1 MTLTEEVLESLT
13 PAEQE
18 EFQRF
23 MVFRSPGLRSEVGEA
38 VRLLCRAG
46 TLDKRQLFA
55 ELFGKRKK
63 YTDST
68 VRYILTDINRLLYE
82 FLTFKRAMADGHGAR
97 HLLLRELLARDSAS
111 AFSRILNQELAA
123 LAAGTDIGP
132 EALRHR
138 SDMLALQAEH
148 ELRSGKRS
156 TDRFAD
162 STEALDRHF
171 VARKLQMS
179 AEKLNLHFILSTR
192 GDDPFLDLLLREV
205 DAGRFDDTPY
215 ILLYRDV
222 VRTLLDPDDTEAFTR
237 LRQRAAT
244 EAPRLPQHE
253 RHDLYQHMLNYCI
266 RRVNAGKL
274 GFQRELFGIYREA
287 LANGALLT
295 DGSISQWDFKNIV
308 TIGLRLRE
316 TGAVHDFIGEYG
328 RLLPAAHRANAVAY
342 NTANLH
348 FHEGRYRQALAQL
361 QHVDLDDVFYRLD
374 ARSILLKTYFEMD
387 DHDALFYHATAF
399 RTFLL
404 RNRRI
409 SDHQRK
415 LYQNLIRFTLSL
427 ARSGTDRSR
436 LRALRK
442 KVEATPNVADL
453 AWLEGK
459 VGELL

>member
-18 EFQRF
+18 EFKRF
-23 MVFRSPGLRSEVGEA
+23 MAFRSPGLRSEVGDA

-46 TLDKRQLFA
+46 TMDKRQLFA

-82 FLTFKRAMADGHGAR
+82 FLTYKRAMADGRAGR
-97 HLLLRELLARDSAS
+97 HLLLRELLARDCQS
-111 AFSRILNQELAA
+111 AFIRLLNQELGGIAT
-123 LAAGTDIGP
+123 GGDIGP
-132 EALRHR
+132 EALKHR

-148 ELRSGKRS
+148 ELRQGQRS
-156 TDRFAD
+156 TFRFAD

-192 GDDPFLDLLLREV
+192 GDDPFLNTLLREV
-205 DAGRFDDTPY
+205 DAGRFNDTPY
-215 ILLYRDV
+215 ILLYRDII
-222 VRTLLDPDDTEAFTR
+222 RLLTDPTDDAAFQR
-237 LRQRAAT
+237 LRQRATA
-244 EAPRLPQHE
+244 EAIRLPHHE
-253 RHDLYQHMLNYCI
+253 RQDLYQHLLNHCI
-266 RRVNAGKL
+266 RRVNAGRL
-274 GFQRELFGIYREA
+274 DFQRELFGIYREA
-287 LANGALLT
+287 LDCGALLT
-295 DGSISQWDFKNIV
+295 DGHLSQWDFKNIV

-316 TGAVHDFIGEYG
+316 TVFIEDFISGNAA
-328 RLLPAAHRANAVAY
+328 LLPPAQRANAVAY
-342 NTANLH
+342 NTANLC
-348 FHEGRYRQALAQL
+348 FHRRDYRQALAQL
-361 QHVDLDDVFYRLD
+361 QQVDLDDVFYRLD

-387 DHDALFYHATAF
+387 DIDALFYHATAF

-404 RNRRI
+404 RNSKI

-427 ARSGTDRSR
+427 VRCGSDRSR

-453 AWLEGK
+453 AWLESQ
-459 VGELL
+459 VTALI

>member
-18 EFQRF
+18 EFKRF
-23 MVFRSPGLRSEVGEA
+23 MAFRSPGLRSEVGDA

-46 TLDKRQLFA
+46 TMDKRQLFA

-82 FLTFKRAMADGHGAR
+82 FLTYKRAMADGRTGR
-97 HLLLRELLARDSAS
+97 HLLLRELLARDCQS
-111 AFSRILNQELAA
+111 AFIRLLNQELGGIAT
-123 LAAGTDIGP
+123 GGDIGP
-132 EALRHR
+132 EALKHR

-148 ELRSGKRS
+148 ELRQGQRS
-156 TDRFAD
+156 TFRFAD

-171 VARKLQMS
+171 VARKLQIS

-222 VRTLLDPDDTEAFTR
+222 VHTLLDSDDTEAFTR
-237 LRQRAAT
+237 LRQRALT

-274 GFQRELFGIYREA
+274 EFQRELFGIYQEA
-287 LANGALLT
+287 LSNGALLT

-316 TGAVHDFIGEYG
+316 TRAVHDFIDGYG
-328 RLLPAAHRANAVAY
+328 RLLPAAHCANAVAY

-404 RNRRI
+404 RNSKI

-427 ARSGTDRSR
+427 VRCGTDRSR
-436 LRALRK
+436 LRALKK

-453 AWLEGK
+453 AWLESQ
-459 VGELL
+459 VTALI